1 MDRAK
6 LNFTPTIAGVWK
18 YVDDGYVSASNSGI
32 LASSF
37 FGNVRLGSAQLTG
50 VVMTGWNYS
59 GFDNTAASVVPV
71 NLGILEQQPDG
82 TLLLDTS
89 SYVDTAATRGGGSVV
104 VADFNADGRDDVFLA
119 AHNESPFLRQPS
131 TVLLSNAQ
139 ATFTKVTLP
148 DAVMA
153 HDAQLAHVDGQPVVI
168 TASFTEDGQPFTS
181 PTYAWNGSG
190 FTLTDGALRTQ
201 TAATGMS
208 VALADFDG
216 NGDQELV
223 IGDLITGP
231 GVPFQDNWKF
241 RIALYDWTGGD
252 IVGDAPR
259 ALITPYFE
267 ARSAYQDVASQWGP
281 ANTHSFRVWV
291 DDFNHDG
298 RPDIVAGQSLWTQ
311 ANTDWPTM
319 LQMLQNNGD
328 FQFAD
333 VSDTL
338 NAGFDKGLNEID
350 YNMQRVDLDGSGI
363 LSYLSARNAPSEFDG
378 QQWVPRDDRQGNFLL
393 VNDGTGRMHMA
404 LHEEFVAIGDQALA
418 YAGSIYDDTQLLYVD
433 PHQPTPKLHGY
444 QDAAGRLNFVAE
456 VGSYRVTDGVAHGNA
471 SVLVNVPLQIDLRTD
486 FTDPI
491 TISDRNG
498 SMLMRTFAGD
508 DTIHDVNANS
518 SASFDAGLGL
528 DTAVYSM
535 ARGAYTVAAAGDAY
549 TVSRPGFADV
559 LRNVERLRFTDTKV
573 ALDLDGAAGTVAQI
587 IGAVFGAAMLT
598 PEYVGVGLAMADA
611 GSSAEALA
619 QLALQVRFGGVA
631 GNAAVVDVLYSN
643 LFGHAPTQS
652 ERDHFAG
659 WLDSGTYSQA
669 ALVVLAG
676 AHELNLGR
684 IGYDALVAQGLAYG

>member
-1 MDRAK
+1 MDPSRLTFA
-6 LNFTPTIAGVWK
+6 PSIAGVWK
-18 YVDDGYVSASNSGI
+18 YVDDGYVSASNGGI

-59 GFDNTAASVVPV
+59 GFHNTAASVVPV

-89 SYVDTAATRGGGSVV
+89 GYVDTAATRGGGSVV

-119 AHNESPFLRQPS
+119 AHNESPFLLQPS

-139 ATFTKVTLP
+139 GTFTKVTLP

-153 HDAQLAHVDGQPVVI
+153 HDAQLAHIDGQPVVI
-168 TASFTEDGQPFTS
+168 TASFTETDQPFTS
-181 PTYAWNGSG
+181 PTYSWNGSG
-190 FTLTDGALRTQ
+190 FTITDGALRAQ
-201 TAATGMS
+201 TAAIGMS

-216 NGDQELV
+216 DGHEELV

-231 GVPFQDNWKF
+231 GVPFHDNWKF
-241 RIALYDWTGGD
+241 RIALCDWTGAD
-252 IVGDAPR
+252 IAGDAPL

-267 ARSAYQDVASQWGP
+267 ARAAYQAVASHWGP

-291 DDFNHDG
+291 DDFNHDA
-298 RPDIVAGQSLWTQ
+298 RPDIVAAQSLWTQ
-311 ANTDWPTM
+311 ANNEWPTM

-333 VSDTL
+333 VSDAL
-338 NAGFDKGLNEID
+338 NADFDKGLNELD
-350 YNMQRVDLDGSGI
+350 YSMQRVDLDGSGI
-363 LSYLSARNAPSEFDG
+363 LSYLSARSAPSEFDG
-378 QQWVPRDDRQGNFLL
+378 QQWAPRDDRQGNFLL

-404 LHEEFVAIGDQALA
+404 MHEEFVAIGDQVLA
-418 YAGSIYDDTQLLYVD
+418 YAGSMYDDSQTLYVD

-456 VGSYRVTDGVAHGNA
+456 IASYRVADGVAHANA

-498 SMLMRTFAGD
+498 SMLMRTFAGN
-508 DTIHDVNANS
+508 DTIYDVNANS

-528 DTAVYSM
+528 DKAVYSLP
-535 ARGAYTVAAAGDAY
+535 RDAYTVAAAGDAY

-559 LRNVERLRFTDTKV
+559 LRNVERLRFSDTKV

-587 IGAVFGAAMLT
+587 IGAVFSAAMLT
-598 PEYVGVGLAMADA
+598 PEYVGIGLGLADA
-611 GSSAEALA
+611 GWSADGLA
-619 QLALQVRFGGVA
+619 QLALQTRFGGVPA
-631 GNAAVVDVLYSN
+631 NGAVVDALYSN
-643 LFGHAPTQS
+643 LFGQAPGQA
-652 ERDHFAG
+652 EHDHFAG
-659 WLDSGTYSQA
+659 WLDSGRYSQA
-669 ALVVLAG
+669 ELVVLAG
-676 AHELNLGR
+676 AHELNLER
-684 IGYDALVAQGLAYG
+684 IGYDTLVAQGLMYG